1 MARVPVLDELS
12 AAMPLDAGAR
22 LILRALYAEVVAPV
36 PAVLR
41 GDDTASVHD
50 MRVAIRRLR
59 SAMSA
64 FRECFPRKR
73 WAAARSRMRRL
84 GRKLGEVRDADVHL
98 GALRGRLGG
107 ASLDERPGI
116 AAALELLRERR
127 RRALG
132 ELAVELSQFDRDAF
146 AELLA

>member
-1 MARVPVLDELS
+1 VLDELS
-12 AAMPLDAGAR
+12 PSLPLDAAAR

-64 FRECFPRKR
+64 FRECFPKKR
-73 WAAARSRMRRL
+73 WSSARSRMRRL
-84 GRKLGEVRDADVHL
+84 GRKLGEIRDADVHL

-107 ASLDERPGI
+107 ASLDERPGVT
-116 AAALELLRERR
+116 AALDHLRERR

-146 AELLA
+146 VELFA